1 MASKMQIESS
11 SSPSVVAGQVA
22 KDEALYKDL
31 GATLRSDAPVFVG
44 TVARGSSSHACCYG
58 AHLMTARLGLMAAP
72 IPPSAVTLFNAPLKL
87 RGSLAVG
94 LSQSGKSPD
103 IVATLDACSK
113 GGARTIAF
121 VNAEDSPMA
130 KLAGTLLPLHAGPEL
145 SVAATKTYVASLSA
159 LARLV
164 GHWGED
170 RALLEALRALPDAME
185 KAQRADLDPFVG
197 LFREQARTLVLGRG
211 PSWPVAL
218 EAALKF
224 KETCSLQ
231 AEAFTSAEVKHGPK
245 ALVRPGFPLVVFAS
259 RGEAQADLATTAT
272 EMCEAGARVLLFST
286 TDAIVP
292 GATTIQLPKAPHPA
306 LDPLVLIQA
315 FHLAVERLAQARGLD
330 PDEPP
335 HLAKVTMT
343 V

>member
-1 MASKMQIESS
+1 MASKMQLESA

-22 KDEALYKDL
+22 KDEGLYKEL
-31 GATLRSDAPVFVG
+31 GASLRSDAPGFVCP
-44 TVARGSSSHACCYG
+44 VARGSSSHACCYG
-58 AHLMTARLGLMAAP
+58 SHLITARLGLMSAQL
-72 IPPSAVTLFNAPLKL
+72 PPSAVTLFGAPLKL

-103 IVATLDACSK
+103 IVATLDACGK
-113 GGARTIAF
+113 AGARTIAF

-130 KLAGTLLPLHAGPEL
+130 KLAGTVLPLHAGPEL

-164 GHWGED
+164 GHWGQDE
-170 RALLEALRALPDAME
+170 ALLEGLKALPDAME
-185 KAQRADLDPFVG
+185 KAQAADLGPFVE
-197 LFREQARTLVLGRG
+197 LFRDKERALVLGRG

-245 ALVRPGFPLVVFAS
+245 ALVGQGYPLVVFAP
-259 RGEAQADLATTAT
+259 RGKAQADLLAAAKD
-272 EMCEAGARVLLFST
+272 MCGAGAKVIVFSAS
-286 TDAIVP
+286 DADLG
-292 GATTIQLPKAPHPA
+292 GATTIRLPQAPHPA
-306 LDPLVLIQA
+306 LDPLVLVQA
-315 FHLAVERLAQARGLD
+315 FHLAVERLAQARGLN